1 MAARN
6 ARNQEF
12 ITWNCNHVD
21 VEENLQNSSQ
31 SLILHTEIP
40 LK

>member
-1 MAARN
+1 MAARK

-21 VEENLQNSSQ
+21 VEENLHKSSQ
-31 SLILHTEIP
+31 SQS
-40 LK
+40 